1 MKKSNTRREYYI
13 YREIQFKYIR
23 LTLLLML
30 LVCIIMGYTVSET
43 SLGVLTK
50 TLSKV
55 YPAEGIKEVY
65 GILNSTLILRLLL
78 MIPVIIVAAMY
89 VSHRIAGPVY
99 RLEKELIQIG
109 EGDLSRRLVL
119 RKNDDLK
126 KMANEMNNVMDRLD
140 NHFSLIKSHIAIL
153 EDSLKQ
159 VKREG
164 IKEENLKPVIDK
176 WDDTLEKIS
185 KELAYFKTSA

>member
-1 MKKSNTRREYYI
+1 MKKSNARREYYI

-30 LVCIIMGYTVSET
+30 LVCVIMGYTVRET

-55 YPAEGIKEVY
+55 YPVEDIKEVY

-78 MIPVIIVAAMY
+78 MIPVVIVATMY

>member
-1 MKKSNTRREYYI
+1 MKKSNVRREYYI

-55 YPAEGIKEVY
+55 YPVEDIKEVY

-78 MIPVIIVAAMY
+78 MIPVVIVAAMY

-126 KMANEMNNVMDRLD
+126 EMANEMNNVMDRLD

-153 EDSLKQ
+153 EDSLNQ
-159 VKREG
+159 VKQEG
-164 IKEENLKPVIDK
+164 IKEENVKSVVDK
-176 WDDTLEKIS
+176 WTDTLEKIS
-185 KELAYFKTSA
+185 KELAYFKTST

>member
-1 MKKSNTRREYYI
+1 MKKSNMRREYYI

-43 SLGVLTK
+43 SLGVLTE

-55 YPAEGIKEVY
+55 YPAEDIKEVY

-78 MIPVIIVAAMY
+78 MIPVVIVATMY
-89 VSHRIAGPVY
+89 VSHRVAGPVY

-126 KMANEMNNVMDRLD
+126 KMAEEMNNVMDRLD
-140 NHFSLIKSHIAIL
+140 NHFSLIKSHITIL
-153 EDSLKQ
+153 EDSLNQ
-159 VKREG
+159 VKQEG
-164 IKEENLKPVIDK
+164 IKEDNVKPVVDK
-176 WDDTLEKIS
+176 WTDTLEKIS
-185 KELAYFKTSA
+185 RELAYFKTSA

>member
-1 MKKSNTRREYYI
+1 MKKSNMRREYYI

-55 YPAEGIKEVY
+55 YPAEDIKEVY

-78 MIPVIIVAAMY
+78 MIPVVIVAAMY

>member
-1 MKKSNTRREYYI
+1 MKKNNARREYYI

-55 YPAEGIKEVY
+55 YPVEGIKEVY

-78 MIPVIIVAAMY
+78 MIPVVIVAAMY

-109 EGDLSRRLVL
+109 EGDLSRRLAL

-126 KMANEMNNVMDRLD
+126 KMANEMNKVMDRLD

-159 VKREG
+159 VKQEG
-164 IKEENLKPVIDK
+164 IKEENMKPLVDK
-176 WDDTLEKIS
+176 WTDTLEKIS
-185 KELAYFKTSA
+185 QELAYFKTSA

>member
-1 MKKSNTRREYYI
+1 
-13 YREIQFKYIR
+13 
-23 LTLLLML
+23 
-30 LVCIIMGYTVSET
+30 
-43 SLGVLTK
+43 
-50 TLSKV
+50 
-55 YPAEGIKEVY
+55 
-65 GILNSTLILRLLL
+65 
-78 MIPVIIVAAMY
+78 MIPVVIVAVMY

-99 RLEKELIQIG
+99 RLEQELIQIG

-153 EDSLKQ
+153 EDSLNQ

-164 IKEENLKPVIDK
+164 IKEENMKPVVDK
-176 WDDTLEKIS
+176 WTDTLEKIS